1 MRTWLIDQLVPR
13 SSALLT
19 IGVNDIGRGFTPD
32 YLFVMDS
39 PQAFGPERFH
49 YIRDS
54 RAKYIFTDHDLG
66 VERPTSFVSDS
77 KQPAARFDDPDML
90 YLIGRPPT
98 SPFLALCLARITAP
112 RPSELLEWTSRMAI
126 FSPATALTSWPTNC
140 RESTSGST
148 RWAARFCTGRQD
160 FQPEP
165 RESRNGF
172 SAWPGRVLR
181 FIQERP
187 FPVLVAPARRI
198 CLRAASP
205 PDENL
210 STIARLIN
218 SHTTLS
224 CRLIGPGSPD
234 IGAKLPPIEERVLAD
249 SAIKIDCDEVSFPP
263 VAADDRAS
271 CKPGT
276 IACDR
281 CCSDAPR
288 WFTPTARRPLTVTAI
303 VSQEGATGDEVAES
317 VRSLWPDLLSGD
329 DLIVLAGNPPVGR
342 TPRWLLTSPKVNMRS
357 NCRAKVRSRRATA
370 WRVSPRQI
378 SWCLPTP
385 MCRPAAMG
393 GSASVRLPQS
403 PGGGGGAH
411 NRGYVRGASKGFG
424 MKWANPQLKTV
435 WLPKA
440 GDAPYAV
447 PLLTGVFL
455 AVRRRVF
462 HELDG
467 FDAGMSGS
475 GGEDQ
480 ELCLRLWR
488 SGYECHVARA
498 SKCCG

>member
-1 MRTWLIDQLVPR
+1 M
-13 SSALLT
+13 
-19 IGVNDIGRGFTPD
+19 
-32 YLFVMDS
+32 
-39 PQAFGPERFH
+39 
-49 YIRDS
+49 
-54 RAKYIFTDHDLG
+54 
-66 VERPTSFVSDS
+66 
-77 KQPAARFDDPDML
+77 
-90 YLIGRPPT
+90 
-98 SPFLALCLARITAP
+98 
-112 RPSELLEWTSRMAI
+112 
-126 FSPATALTSWPTNC
+126 
-140 RESTSGST
+140 
-148 RWAARFCTGRQD
+148 
-160 FQPEP
+160 
-165 RESRNGF
+165 
-172 SAWPGRVLR
+172 
-181 FIQERP
+181 
-187 FPVLVAPARRI
+187 LVAPARRI

-263 VAADDRAS
+263 VAADDRAFLQ
-271 CKPGT
+271 T
-276 IACDR
+276 WNDR
-281 CCSDAPR
+281 LRPLLFGRSSLVH
-288 WFTPTARRPLTVTAI
+288 TNGARRPLTVTAI

-342 TPRWLLTSPKVNMRS
+342 TPRWLLTSPKVKYTQQLPGESPIAARNRVAGES
-357 NCRAKVRSRRATA
+357 TTDILVFTDANVQAPQQWVDPLLSAFRNRRVAA
-370 WRVSPRQI
+370 AG
-378 SWCLPTP
+378 
-385 MCRPAAMG
+385 PAIVDMYE
-393 GSASVRLPQS
+393 RT
-403 PGGGGGAH
+403 
-411 NRGYVRGASKGFG
+411 SKGFG

-462 HELDG
+462 HQLGG

-488 SGYECHVARA
+488 SGYECHVAPRVEVLWMNAYAQGAIQPQCYWSDLLGNLLRLATVHFGPKRLGAFVKEFA
-498 SKCCG
+498 SDPAFPAACARLLASDASERRKRNEELQTHPARWFFERFAQV